1 MSEMLVN
8 IYSRS
13 IAIVLEIVETCFLM
27 KNVSKSYIYVFFL
40 SKNSRTGSS
49 KTSVTQ
55 ELSVI
60 ESCPTPGWVTFF
72 IFYRLIFDISS
83 HLNDMILAW
92 STSLQVSH
100 QNSKVSR
107 QNSRLVYK
115 TFQFLRQVVSA
126 TWHADSDLVMI
137 MQLKKKG
144 AFVHVLFE
152 PINFQGAQKFTFT
165 WVGVRYNM
173 FSITG
178 SVNLFTW
185 FVVDE

>member
-1 MSEMLVN
+1 MLVN

-13 IAIVLEIVETCFLM
+13 IAVVLEIVETCFLM

-72 IFYRLIFDISS
+72 IFCRLIFDISS

-126 TWHADSDLVMI
+126 TWNADSDLVII
-137 MQLKKKG
+137 MQLKKRVQLCMYFLNQLIFKG
-144 AFVHVLFE
+144 H
-152 PINFQGAQKFTFT
+152 
-165 WVGVRYNM
+165 R
-173 FSITG
+173 
-178 SVNLFTW
+178 NLLSHGL
-185 FVVDE
+185 E

>member
-1 MSEMLVN
+1 MVEILGN

-13 IAIVLEIVETCFLM
+13 IAIVLEIVETCFLT
-27 KNVSKSYIYVFFL
+27 KNLQNLIFMFSFYP
-40 SKNSRTGSS
+40 KNNRTGSS

-60 ESCPTPGWVTFF
+60 GSCPTSGWVTFF
-72 IFYRLIFDISS
+72 IFCRLIFDISS

-126 TWHADSDLVMI
+126 TWHADSDLVI
-137 MQLKKKG
+137 VMQLKKKG
-144 AFVHVLFE
+144 AVAHVLFE
-152 PINFQGAQKFTFT
+152 PINFQGAQKFTFA
-165 WVGVRYNM
+165 WVGVRYKS
-173 FSITG
+173 FQLQEVWVYLLDS
-178 SVNLFTW
+178 
-185 FVVDE
+185 